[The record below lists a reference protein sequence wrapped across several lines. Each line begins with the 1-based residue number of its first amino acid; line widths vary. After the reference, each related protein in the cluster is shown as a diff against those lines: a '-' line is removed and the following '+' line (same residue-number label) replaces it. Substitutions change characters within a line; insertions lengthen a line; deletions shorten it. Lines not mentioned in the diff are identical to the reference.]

1 LYTYLKQRLCVLT
14 SIFTW
19 QLNNISNSGLYGTTQ
34 SSVTMRSPT
43 TQVYKARRRYLGY
56 PSPDAVVW
64 ACRDFGNR
72 RKQLP
77 FLPLSRQPAAA
88 LQSHG
93 LCIMH
98 FLTIACKRG
107 WVVGLG
113 ISAQIKPSICLAQ
126 ITLTSRMIK
135 MWACG
140 KPRACIWRH
149 ISAI

>member
-1 LYTYLKQRLCVLT
+1 
-14 SIFTW
+14 
-19 QLNNISNSGLYGTTQ
+19 
-34 SSVTMRSPT
+34 MRSPT
-43 TQVYKARRRYLGY
+43 TQVCKARRRYLGY

-126 ITLTSRMIK
+126 ITLTSSMIK

-140 KPRACIWRH
+140 KPRACNWRQV
-149 ISAI
+149 SALYFRFEINYLPFNSVTMSQHVAKQFLFAYHFHHGIEF